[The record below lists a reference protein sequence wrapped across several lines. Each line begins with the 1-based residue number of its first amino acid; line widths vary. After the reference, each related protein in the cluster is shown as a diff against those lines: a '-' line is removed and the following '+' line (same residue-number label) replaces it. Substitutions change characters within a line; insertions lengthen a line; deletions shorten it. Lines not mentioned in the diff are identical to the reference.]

1 LESFFT
7 TTSKR
12 TSTGDE
18 FALRENGLFCKIDN
32 DALHQITKI
41 DPDTAFIKIENDVI
55 QNASRENTNSN
66 EIGST
71 SGIIE

>member
-1 LESFFT
+1 
-7 TTSKR
+7 
-12 TSTGDE
+12 
-18 FALRENGLFCKIDN
+18 LRENGLLCKIDN

-41 DPDTAFIKIENDVI
+41 EPDTSFIKIENDVS

-71 SGIIE
+71 SGTYIIITTNIYSKS